1 MSSKSMVAVNPQISL
16 TIGNAEIVNMLVQ
29 QQVAAL
35 RAEVAELE
43 AISRKNFEVLDAG
56 ILEIVQSMDKDFHRA
71 YGKKLDAYA
80 KARGALT
87 GHKLSWKSPYAGP
100 VNDYEKVRHGGIC
113 VKQYRN
119 SGYRDLARL
128 TPWTAED
135 EADLK
140 KANQLEFSLVEIPTL
155 SELNNWDRDWRENYE
170 TREDA
175 EAAWSEDNCEQGG
188 LYLSLKLSEGTIN
201 LIKKYRGVD
210 NEGFPIMKRLTELRT
225 LLADTANVEKAV
237 LAKMTENTLKS
248 NPELVEAFSVLTE
261 GVLGLPYLE
270 TKQLT
275 IEAE

>member
-1 MSSKSMVAVNPQISL
+1 MSSKSMVAISPQVSL

-35 RAEVAELE
+35 LAEVAELE
-43 AISRKNFEVLDAG
+43 AASKENFKTLDAG
-56 ILEIVQSMDKDFHRA
+56 ILEIVQSMDADFHKA

-100 VNDYEKVRHGGIC
+100 IDDYEKVRFGGIC

-119 SGYRDLARL
+119 GGYRDLNAL
-128 TPWTAED
+128 TPWTEKD

-140 KANQLEFSLVEIPTL
+140 KFNQLEFSLVEIPTL
-155 SELNNWDRDWRENYE
+155 KELNEWDEDWRQNFE
-170 TREDA
+170 TREEA

-188 LYLSLKLSEGTIN
+188 LYLSLKLSERTIN
-201 LIKKYRGVD
+201 LIKKYRAID
-210 NEGFPIMKRLTELRT
+210 NEGLPIMERLREIRN
-225 LLADTANVEKAV
+225 LLADTANIEKAV
-237 LAKMTENTLKS
+237 LAKMTQNTLKS
-248 NPELVEAFSVLTE
+248 NPELIQAFNVLTE

-275 IEAE
+275 VEAE